1 MVNSS
6 RFQRMTF
13 VGLLGFSLLSLG
25 AASIAACG
33 DEAPWPDLSGDWA
46 MVQVMVAVAD
56 LPVVGQIRINTT
68 VGVLTHATQ
77 SGSQVIFQDRYCF
90 TDAKPS
96 TWLFRTDI
104 PDVVMQSI
112 EPAPRETQLVLDECD
127 VRLQQDWYTEVRGAI
142 LEDPERESLPTQP
155 DDPRVIDVEGDGH
168 PGMTIHASILGIFSG
183 EGYAVQRYR
192 YQLDGTVFNHDL
204 IVGLIDWTSEQ
215 NILAAT
221 HSMFMESFTDAT
233 DPDPTK
239 HRFVM
244 VRTDGT
250 WTADTLRDRLPEL
263 LALMDTEVVVSQT
276 PGT

>member
-1 MVNSS
+1 M
-6 RFQRMTF
+6 
-13 VGLLGFSLLSLG
+13 
-25 AASIAACG
+25 
-33 DEAPWPDLSGDWA
+33 WPDLSGDWA
-46 MVQVMVAVAD
+46 MAQVLVAVAD
-56 LPVVGQIRINTT
+56 LPVVGRVTIDTT

-96 TWLFRTDI
+96 TWLFRTNI
-104 PDVVMQSI
+104 SDVVMQSI
-112 EPAPRETQLVLDECD
+112 QPAPRQTRLVVDDCD
-127 VRLQQDWYTEVRGAI
+127 IRLQQDWYTEVRGAL
-142 LEDPERESLPTQP
+142 LEDPEGDTLPIQP
-155 DDPRVIDVEGDGH
+155 DDPRVIDVEGDGR
-168 PGMTIHASILGIFSG
+168 PGMTIQASILGIFSG

-192 YQLDGTVFNHDL
+192 YRLDGSVFNPNL

-221 HSMFMESFTDAT
+221 HSLFMESFTDAT
-233 DPDPTK
+233 DPDPAK

-250 WTADTLRDRLPEL
+250 WTADTLRDQLPEL
-263 LALMDTEVVVSQT
+263 LALMDAEVITSQA